1 MTTLREAAQ
10 AALRGGGMSE
20 PLFLLHTGQIDS
32 GGEQD
37 EWDCEAD
44 SGRRVDAFCRL
55 HPGQT
60 ILLYPAEAIREAVE
74 AEREAFRKALEECRD
89 GLRLEQDRSCDQQA
103 DGVQRCIDI
112 IDERDEDDQRSRARG
127 AA

>member
-1 MTTLREAAQ
+1 MREDQ
-10 AALRGGGMSE
+10 RTRALRGGGMSE

-60 ILLYPAEAIREAVE
+60 ILLYPADAIREAVL
-74 AEREAFRKALEECRD
+74 AERERCCGIIYGMCESDNVAQRTVDAIK
-89 GLRLEQDRSCDQQA
+89 G
-103 DGVQRCIDI
+103 GV
-112 IDERDEDDQRSRARG
+112 A
-127 AA
+127 